1 MLGILPQDSPPSSW
15 PAVLSMM
22 RVKYNELKKEY
33 LLNPED
39 ITRSS
44 SSKHI
49 SNAEDDEEI
58 GNYLFETQQLEL
70 TIRKDIT
77 RTFSSFTFFQEPNI
91 QDLFVRVL
99 MVTSKMRKDI
109 GYQQGLSE
117 ILAVIFFLLYVE
129 RIEGSNLG
137 RLDVM
142 GDEYGATSG
151 ISCNSYLSRAEKEE
165 IDQEILGIRYP
176 DLPSSKNI
184 KNKLPE
190 DQKDTL
196 ELLYVLM
203 NGDFIEHDAF
213 ISFFLIVIFILL
225 YFLNFFY
232 LLLNSMIDRMANIYA
247 PVNEQYNTNSFFI
260 YIEQKVPYFWPIN

>member
-1 MLGILPQDSPPSSW
+1 ML
-15 PAVLSMM
+15 

-44 SSKHI
+44 SSKHL
-49 SNAEDDEEI
+49 SNTEDDEEK

-117 ILAVIFFLLYVE
+117 ILAVIFFLLYIE

-165 IDQEILGIRYP
+165 IDQEILGIRYTE
-176 DLPSSKNI
+176 LPSSKSI
-184 KNKLPE
+184 KNKIPE
-190 DQKDTL
+190 DQKDVL

-213 ISFFLIVIFILL
+213 ISFLFIIYLFINIFSLIL
-225 YFLNFFY
+225 FY

-247 PVNEQYNTNSFFI
+247 PVNEQYK
-260 YIEQKVPYFWPIN
+260 YINI

>member
-1 MLGILPQDSPPSSW
+1 ML
-15 PAVLSMM
+15 

-44 SSKHI
+44 SSKHL
-49 SNAEDDEEI
+49 SNTEDDEEK

-117 ILAVIFFLLYVE
+117 ILAVIFFLLYIE

-165 IDQEILGIRYP
+165 IDQEILGIKYYAE
-176 DLPSSKNI
+176 LPSSKSI
-184 KNKLPE
+184 KNKIPE
-190 DQKDTL
+190 DQKDVL

-213 ISFFLIVIFILL
+213 ISYFIIVYIYYFSLILST
-225 YFLNFFY
+225 YY
-232 LLLNSMIDRMANIYA
+232 
-247 PVNEQYNTNSFFI
+247 
-260 YIEQKVPYFWPIN
+260 